1 MSKSKHTPGPWSREG
16 NFSDDLEFVR
26 QSRVIQNNTKVI
38 AYGFGGV
45 TFNGIDAEE
54 AEANAV
60 LIAAAPD
67 LLEAAKAMVAGGY
80 VMDADSPE
88 WAPLQ
93 AAIAKAEEGI

>member
-67 LLEAAKAMVAGGY
+67 LLEAAKAMLARPEGY
-80 VMDADSPE
+80 RE
-88 WAPLQ
+88 WTALD
-93 AAIAKAEEGI
+93 AAIKKAEEGI

>member
-16 NFSDDLEFVR
+16 TFLDDLEYVR
-26 QSRVIQNNTKVI
+26 QSRVIQNSTRVI

-67 LLEAAKAMVAGGY
+67 LLEAAKAMLARPEGY
-80 VMDADSPE
+80 RE
-88 WAPLQ
+88 WTALD
-93 AAIAKAEEGI
+93 AAIKKAEEGI